1 MLFKDDGLDKFCELR
16 GGYKVTP
23 DIPSMTHQLTSAGW

>member
-23 DIPSMTHQLTSAGW
+23 DVPSMTH